1 MESGRK
7 AYRFLLHSNKISSL
21 GLSRGF
27 VMEEKTRTIRITTEF
42 ITLGQLLK
50 LASII
55 SNGGQAKGYLL
66 ENEVLVNGTPDQR
79 RGRKLRPRD
88 EILTSGICVTLVA

>member
-1 MESGRK
+1 
-7 AYRFLLHSNKISSL
+7 
-21 GLSRGF
+21 
-27 VMEEKTRTIRITTEF
+27 MEEKTRTIRITTKF

-79 RGRKLRPRD
+79 RGRKLRPGD
-88 EILTSGICVTLVA
+88 EIETSNLRVKIIA